1 MSSLNYSIFSEKMNG
16 GRLVGQKS
24 SLRVML
30 FLIIFSCFFLCSFS
44 LQSEQKK
51 VLTFQDI
58 MKFKEI
64 HDPVISED
72 GLWLA
77 YHAQPDRGN
86 GEVIVHGLKKGQKIV
101 VERGDR
107 PQISKD
113 SKWVAMS
120 VRPEAVELEKAKK
133 DKPKEGMALLE
144 TATEKI
150 VQYEQV
156 QSFAFSEDAKW
167 LAFLHHKEE
176 EKPQKEEEKSRE
188 KEERTAQEEEP
199 GEKKKEKKETGS
211 LLVLNDLES
220 GSQVKIPY
228 VLSYVFD
235 ESSKFIAYVVAS
247 PEDEEDGLYSIDLT
261 QESLPQDSILREKG
275 AKVSS
280 LAWTKEGSCLA
291 YLASSQKEKDLGD
304 GYFSLW
310 IWDGQKGEKSLA
322 VAADQTPQDWM
333 IPEKNSV
340 SWSKDGKRLFFGL
353 KPEEIHQAITR
364 IEEKEEEQEKKID
377 LFDQEEILG
386 KREVDVWH
394 WDDPFI
400 KTHQKNMWS
409 RVKDQTYLA
418 VYHVGSRRFV
428 QLADQE
434 MPRVELNDSSGW
446 ALGHSDVPYR
456 KEVTWYGRLED
467 IYRVNLENGSREKI
481 ASRLEDQSSLSPNGR
496 YVVFYKD
503 ENWHL
508 FDGEAGDTK
517 NLTEQIQVPF
527 FNQDHDYPS
536 KVPSYGVAG
545 WLKDDSGILI
555 YDKYDVWQFPTDRSE
570 PKNITGSK
578 GRKEE
583 VTFRVLRIDPEERD
597 FESSQ
602 KLLLSSYRN
611 KEKNFGFY
619 SCQAGT
625 SGVLKL
631 LEEKKR
637 FHFLAQAKKADVL
650 MYTRESFEEFPDI
663 WIADGEFS
671 SPRRISNV
679 NPQISEFAW
688 GSAELVEWNSLDG
701 IPLQGVLIKPANYE
715 QGKRY
720 PVIVYFYRFFSQR
733 LYEFNQMVVNHRPN
747 FPFYT
752 SNGYALFLP
761 DIRFDVGQP
770 GYAATKCLVP
780 GVQKLVDMGIA
791 DLEAI
796 GLHGHSWSGYQTA
809 FVITQTDIFAAAVAG
824 APVSNMTSAYSGI
837 RWASGLARQFQYE
850 KSQSRIGGSLWEYP
864 ERYIENSP
872 VFFADRIQ
880 TPLLI
885 QFGDEDGAVPWY
897 QGIELYLAMRRL
909 GKDCIFLQYRGE
921 PHHLQKY
928 ANKLDYSIKMKQY
941 FDHYLKGMPA
951 PEWIRTG
958 ILYRGK

>member
-1 MSSLNYSIFSEKMNG
+1 M
-16 GRLVGQKS
+16 GQKS
-24 SLRVML
+24 SLRLSL
-30 FLIIFSCFFLCSFS
+30 FVIFFWCFFLSGFSF
-44 LQSEQKK
+44 QSGEKK

-64 HDPVISED
+64 HGPVISED

-77 YHAQPDRGN
+77 YNAQPDRGD
-86 GEVIVHGLKKGQKIV
+86 GEVVVHGLGNGQRIV
-101 VERGDR
+101 VERGVH

-113 SKWVAMS
+113 SEWIAMS
-120 VRPEAVELEKAKK
+120 VRPEAAELEKADK

-144 TATEKI
+144 TATGKVVRYEK
-150 VQYEQV
+150 V
-156 QSFAFSEDAKW
+156 QSFAFSEDSKW

-176 EKPQKEEEKSRE
+176 ENAQKEEEKSKVKGE
-188 KEERTAQEEEP
+188 GKAQEEGP
-199 GEKKKEKKETGS
+199 GEGQKIKKETGS
-211 LLVLNDLES
+211 LLVLNDLGS
-220 GSQVKIPY
+220 GSQVKIPN
-228 VLSYVFD
+228 VLSYAFD
-235 ESSKFIAYVVAS
+235 ESSKFLAYVVAT
-247 PEDEEDGLYSIDLT
+247 PGDEDDGLYSVDLT
-261 QESLPQDSILREKG
+261 QESLPRNSIQKG
-275 AKVSS
+275 EDVRICG
-280 LAWTKEGSCLA
+280 LAWTKERSRLA
-291 YLASSQKEKDLGD
+291 FLARSQEDTGQ
-304 GYFSLW
+304 GEGCFSLW
-310 IWDGQKGEKSLA
+310 IWDGQKGEKTLA
-322 VAADQTPQDWM
+322 VAADGVPHEWM

-340 SWSKDGKRLFFGL
+340 FWSDDGKRLFFGL
-353 KPEEIHQAITR
+353 KPEKIHQALVNADK
-364 IEEKEEEQEKKID
+364 KEEEEREGKTD
-377 LFDQEEILG
+377 LFDTEEILE
-386 KREVDVWH
+386 KKEVDVWH
-394 WDDPFI
+394 WNDPFI
-400 KTHQKNMWS
+400 KTHEKNRWP

-418 VYHVGSRRFV
+418 VYHVNSRRFV

-434 MPRVELNDSSGW
+434 MPVVDLNDSDGY
-446 ALGHSDVPYR
+446 ALGRSDVPYR

-467 IYRVNLENGSREKI
+467 IYRVNLENGSRKRI
-481 ASRLEDQSSLSPNGR
+481 ASRLEDDSSLSPDGR

-503 ENWHL
+503 KNWHL
-508 FDGEAGDTK
+508 FDGETGDTK
-517 NLTEQIQVPF
+517 NLTEIIENPF
-527 FNQDHDYPS
+527 FNEDHDYPS
-536 KVPSYGVAG
+536 KVPSYGAAG
-545 WLKDDSGILI
+545 WLEDNSGILI
-555 YDKYDVWQFPTDRSE
+555 NDKYDIWHFPTGNDE
-570 PKNITGSK
+570 PTSITGGK
-578 GRKEE
+578 GREE
-583 VTFRVLRIDPEERD
+583 GITFRVLRLDPEKRD
-597 FESSQ
+597 FGYDE
-602 KLLLSSYRN
+602 KLLLSAYHN

-619 SCQAGT
+619 STQVGKP
-625 SGVLKL
+625 GVIKL
-631 LEEKKR
+631 LEEKKKFR
-637 FHFLAQAKKADVL
+637 FLAKAKEADVL
-650 MYTRESFEEFPDI
+650 LYTRESFEEFPDI
-663 WIADGEFS
+663 WRADGEFS
-671 SPRRISNV
+671 SPKRISNV

-688 GSAELVEWNSLDG
+688 GSAELVVWNSLDG
-701 IPLQGVLIKPANYE
+701 IPLQGVLVKPANYE
-715 QGKRY
+715 RGKRY

-770 GYAATKCLVP
+770 GYAATKCLGP
-780 GVQKLVDMGIA
+780 GVQKLVELGIA
-791 DLEAI
+791 DLDAI

-809 FVITQTDIFAAAVAG
+809 FMITQTDIFAAAVAG

-837 RWASGLARQFQYE
+837 RWGSGLARQFQYE

-951 PEWIRTG
+951 PEWIKNG
-958 ILYRGK
+958 VPYRGK

>member
-1 MSSLNYSIFSEKMNG
+1 MNG
-16 GRLVGQKS
+16 GRMVGQKS
-24 SLRVML
+24 SLRVTL
-30 FLIIFSCFFLCSFS
+30 FLIFFSCLFLCSFS
-44 LQSEQKK
+44 FQSGNKRI
-51 VLTFQDI
+51 LTFQDV

-64 HDPVISED
+64 HAPVISED

-77 YHAQPDRGN
+77 YNAQPDRGD
-86 GEVIVHGLKKGQKIV
+86 GEVIVHGLKSGQKIV
-101 VERGDR
+101 VERGVR

-120 VRPEAVELEKAKK
+120 VKPKAMELEKAKK
-133 DKPKEGMALLE
+133 DKPKDGMALVE
-144 TATEKI
+144 TAIGEV
-150 VQYEQV
+150 VQYEKV

-167 LAFLHHKEE
+167 IAFLHHKEE
-176 EKPQKEEEKSRE
+176 EKPQKEEEKSEE
-188 KEERTAQEEEP
+188 KEETKAQEEEKP

-211 LLVLNDLES
+211 LLVLSRLDS
-220 GSQVKIPY
+220 GRQVKIPH
-228 VLSYVFD
+228 VLSYAFD
-235 ESSKFIAYVVAS
+235 ESSKFLAYVVAS
-247 PEDEEDGLYSIDLT
+247 PEDGEDGLYSIDLT
-261 QESLPQDSILREKG
+261 QESLPQESIIREKG
-275 AKVSS
+275 SKVSG

-291 YLASSQKEKDLGD
+291 FLASFQKKNNQRE

-310 IWDGQKGEKSLA
+310 IWDGQKGEKTHA

-353 KPEEIHQAITR
+353 KPEEIHQAATKTEKN
-364 IEEKEEEQEKKID
+364 EEAEQEEEIN
-377 LFDQEEILG
+377 LFDQEEILE

-394 WDDPFI
+394 WNDPFI

-434 MPRVELNDSSGW
+434 MPRVELNDSSDW
-446 ALGHSDVPYR
+446 ALGHSDVPHR

-467 IYRVNLENGSREKI
+467 IYLVNLENGSRQNI
-481 ASRLEDQSSLSPNGR
+481 ASRLEDHSSLSPNGR

-503 ENWHL
+503 KNWHL
-508 FDGEAGDTK
+508 VDGKTGDTR
-517 NLTEQIQVPF
+517 NLTEKIHVPF
-527 FNQDHDYPS
+527 FNEDHDYPS

-545 WLKDDSGILI
+545 WLKDDSGVLI

-578 GRKEE
+578 GREEE
-583 VTFRVLRIDPEERD
+583 VTFRVIRIDPEERD
-597 FESSQ
+597 FESDER
-602 KLLLSSYRN
+602 LLLSSYRN
-611 KEKNFGFY
+611 TEKNFGFY
-619 SCQAGT
+619 SCQVGK

-637 FHFLAQAKKADVL
+637 FHYLGQAKKADIL

-663 WIADGEFS
+663 WIADGKFS

-679 NPQISEFAW
+679 NPQIIEFAW

-715 QGKRY
+715 QGKRC

-761 DIRFDVGQP
+761 DIQFDVGQP

-780 GVQKLVDMGIA
+780 GVEKLVDMGIA

-850 KSQSRIGGSLWEYP
+850 QSQSRIGGSLWEYP

-872 VFFADRIQ
+872 VFFADRIK

-951 PEWIRTG
+951 PEWIRKG
-958 ILYRGK
+958 IPYRGK

>member
-1 MSSLNYSIFSEKMNG
+1 MNG
-16 GRLVGQKS
+16 GRMVGQKT
-24 SLRVML
+24 SLRL
-30 FLIIFSCFFLCSFS
+30 FLFVVVFSCFFLSSFPF
-44 LQSEQKK
+44 QSGQKK
-51 VLTFQDI
+51 VLTFQDV

-72 GLWLA
+72 GSWLA
-77 YHAQPDRGN
+77 YNAQPDRGD
-86 GEVIVHGLKKGQKIV
+86 GEVLVHELKSGQKIV
-101 VERGDR
+101 VERGFR
-107 PQISKD
+107 PQISSD
-113 SKWVAMS
+113 SQWVVMS
-120 VRPEAVELEKAKK
+120 VRPKAVELEKAEK
-133 DKPKEGMALLE
+133 DKPKDGMALVE
-144 TATEKI
+144 TATGKVVHHEK
-150 VQYEQV
+150 V
-156 QSFAFSEDAKW
+156 QSFAFSEDSKW

-176 EKPQKEEEKSRE
+176 EKPKKVGGNAHEEEKPS
-188 KEERTAQEEEP
+188 
-199 GEKKKEKKETGS
+199 EKKKEKKETGS
-211 LLVLNDLES
+211 LLVLWGLGS
-220 GSQVKIPY
+220 GRQIKMPH

-235 ESSKFIAYVVAS
+235 ESSKFLAYIAAG
-247 PEDEEDGLYSIDLT
+247 PEGEENGLYCIDLT
-261 QESLPQDSILREKG
+261 QESLPQNSIVQDKD
-275 AKVSS
+275 AKFSS
-280 LAWTKEGSCLA
+280 LAWTKQRSCLA
-291 YLASSQKEKDLGD
+291 FLASSRKESNEDD

-310 IWDGQKGEKSLA
+310 IWDGQQGEKTLA
-322 VAADQTPQDWM
+322 VAADQSPENWM

-353 KPEEIHQAITR
+353 KPEEIHKVTVNTEKKG
-364 IEEKEEEQEKKID
+364 EEGHEEKID
-377 LFDQEEILG
+377 LFDTEEILE

-394 WDDPFI
+394 WKDPFI
-400 KTHQKNMWS
+400 KTHEKNIWP
-409 RVKDQTYLA
+409 RVKDQTYQA
-418 VYHVGSRRFV
+418 VYHVDSRRFV
-428 QLADQE
+428 QLADRE
-434 MPRVELNDSSGW
+434 MPRVDLNDSLGF
-446 ALGHSDVPYR
+446 ALGRSDVPYR

-467 IYRVNLENGSREKI
+467 IYRVNLEDGSRQKI
-481 ASRLEDQSSLSPNGR
+481 ASRLEDQSSLSSTGR
-496 YVVFYKD
+496 YVVFYENK
-503 ENWHL
+503 NWHL
-508 FDGEAGDTK
+508 FDGETGNTK
-517 NLTEQIQVPF
+517 NLTEKIQVPF
-527 FNQDHDYPS
+527 FNEDHDYPS
-536 KVPSYGVAG
+536 EAPSYGVAG
-545 WLKDDSGILI
+545 WLEDDSGVLI
-555 YDKYDVWQFPTDRSE
+555 YDKYDIWQFMTERGE
-570 PKNITGSK
+570 PINITEGE
-578 GRKEE
+578 GRREGT
-583 VTFRVLRIDPEERD
+583 TFRVLRLDREKRGFKGGE
-597 FESSQ
+597 
-602 KLLLSSYRN
+602 KLLLSAYHNR
-611 KEKNFGFY
+611 EKNFGFY
-619 SCQAGT
+619 SSLVGQ
-625 SGVLKL
+625 SGVIKL

-637 FHFLAQAKKADVL
+637 FRFLAEAKKADVL
-650 MYTRESFEEFPDI
+650 VYTRESFEEFPDI

-671 SPRRISNV
+671 STRRVSNI

-688 GSAELVEWNSLDG
+688 GSAELVQWNSLDG

-747 FPFYT
+747 FPFYA

-761 DIRFDVGQP
+761 DIRFDVGRP

-780 GVQKLVDMGIA
+780 GVQRLVDMGIA
-791 DLEAI
+791 DLEAV

-837 RWASGLARQFQYE
+837 RWGSGLARQFQYE

-941 FDHYLKGMPA
+941 FDHYLKGIAA
-951 PEWIRTG
+951 PEWIKKG
-958 ILYRGK
+958 IPYRGK